1 MVDGYATERRYNFTV
16 ENAGLQMT
24 YEGTHR
30 PLAACFEGVFSPGED
45 WLKVEMRLPFRH
57 IHPVSMFGGRQLGNS
72 KTQHSFLYR

>member
-30 PLAACFEGVFSPGED
+30 PLAACFEGVSSPGED
-45 WLKVEMRLPFRH
+45 WLQVEMRSPSQAYPPSQHVWRP
-57 IHPVSMFGGRQLGNS
+57 PVGEL
-72 KTQHSFLYR
+72 